1 MKKSE
6 LKDYVKE
13 QIVDV
18 LSTEAQD
25 DRIGN
30 PKFGPAPMEFQT
42 MRDTLGDKKMLDRI
56 QMLNVNDLEE
66 LLNALTFVVQ
76 KEASEEDIKNQK
88 AYNDELEKTNDLMSK
103 MKMEEDE
110 EAPDGDKEVQAKASK
125 QDKIIKNFKRLESQ
139 MKTHL
144 ELFKTSESPE
154 NKEIAKNM
162 LKKLTPEY
170 QAAKKE
176 YDKIRNVKV

>member
-125 QDKIIKNFKRLESQ
+125 QDKIIRDKAE
-139 MKTHL
+139 
-144 ELFKTSESPE
+144 
-154 NKEIAKNM
+154 
-162 LKKLTPEY
+162 
-170 QAAKKE
+170 
-176 YDKIRNVKV
+176 KIRTITLNPNLNPVDLTVGDTHATDRDTSGLFMADENPS